1 MNQHTCCGMVSM
13 VVVAWSLT
21 LPLFRP
27 KVSSSL
33 VPSLPFSGE
42 RVRVRRRAGTKLFA
56 SQALSCLL
64 LLSLTAAAQPAI
76 STYTLDQKISKIF
89 LVSWPQPGLPEA
101 WKTVLEAG
109 AAGGVALSPGENYQI
124 PQEWS
129 ALGTTLR
136 IVEPPLLLAAP
147 CEGGFRQPTHPAMG
161 VVPVPEPAALGA
173 LGDTNLIRDAYTY
186 MTHKND
192 YLAHLALAPTFALTP
207 EQGSLDTE
215 ARSFSADP
223 AIAAA
228 CIAAAIEGIQIAGV
242 SAGVIAPLGV
252 PLPEVIAAAMG
263 PASLQVSPD
272 LALEPNPAQAAV
284 AALQQ
289 GCHLLHLKAESP
301 ALLAECK
308 QAIIEALATGAVSTA
323 QLDEAVLRIRSFPR
337 PRAAI
342 SHGKAPE
349 GNGVVVVRDAARL
362 LPLDAAKGRV
372 LVVAPGVEVG
382 EPPLFIGHTL
392 GNAIRALAAPTDE
405 VRIELE
411 PSPAQ
416 SEAALR
422 KAAGADVIVFG
433 ALLPNV
439 FTTQAE
445 LVRKLVETG
454 KPLILVG
461 LGDPGSILPLADLPT
476 LVVAHGFSPPALDAA
491 AAVLYGKQ
499 PPGGRLTAPIGRLF
513 PAGHAGP

>member
-1 MNQHTCCGMVSM
+1 
-13 VVVAWSLT
+13 
-21 LPLFRP
+21 
-27 KVSSSL
+27 
-33 VPSLPFSGE
+33 
-42 RVRVRRRAGTKLFA
+42 
-56 SQALSCLL
+56 
-64 LLSLTAAAQPAI
+64 
-76 STYTLDQKISKIF
+76 
-89 LVSWPQPGLPEA
+89 
-101 WKTVLEAG
+101 
-109 AAGGVALSPGENYQI
+109 
-124 PQEWS
+124 
-129 ALGTTLR
+129 
-136 IVEPPLLLAAP
+136 
-147 CEGGFRQPTHPAMG
+147 
-161 VVPVPEPAALGA
+161 
-173 LGDTNLIRDAYTY
+173 
-186 MTHKND
+186 
-192 YLAHLALAPTFALTP
+192 
-207 EQGSLDTE
+207 
-215 ARSFSADP
+215 
-223 AIAAA
+223 
-228 CIAAAIEGIQIAGV
+228 
-242 SAGVIAPLGV
+242 
-252 PLPEVIAAAMG
+252 
-263 PASLQVSPD
+263 
-272 LALEPNPAQAAV
+272 
-284 AALQQ
+284 
-289 GCHLLHLKAESP
+289 
-301 ALLAECK
+301 
-308 QAIIEALATGAVSTA
+308 
-323 QLDEAVLRIRSFPR
+323 
-337 PRAAI
+337 
-342 SHGKAPE
+342 
-349 GNGVVVVRDAARL
+349 VVVRDAARL